1 MDLLSKK
8 KKKKSCAIEIDTT
21 PNQVY
26 SDKKKIVYMKK
37 NSHKKLSFLKNPKRL
52 QSRVQNPEVLC
63 RSPHLCPLLIFTP
76 AGSWT
81 EGQVVLVQAPY
92 FPPLACAYQARL
104 LPSKSTYAQSP
115 HPHHVLLNF
124 LDIPENNART
134 REGFFQCL

>member
-26 SDKKKIVYMKK
+26 SDKKKIVYIKK

-81 EGQVVLVQAPY
+81 EGRVVLVQAPY
-92 FPPLACAYQARL
+92 FPPLACAYQALTFQIHICTISPSPSRPL
-104 LPSKSTYAQSP
+104 KLP
-115 HPHHVLLNF
+115 
-124 LDIPENNART
+124 
-134 REGFFQCL
+134 